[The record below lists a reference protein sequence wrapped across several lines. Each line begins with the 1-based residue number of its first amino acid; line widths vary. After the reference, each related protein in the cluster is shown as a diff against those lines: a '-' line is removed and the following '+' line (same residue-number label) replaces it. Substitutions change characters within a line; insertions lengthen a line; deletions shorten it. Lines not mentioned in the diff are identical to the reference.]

1 MLVSS
6 APFYVFLAAVCSLYW
21 LAGRWRPLQL
31 AILALANLF
40 FLAHFSLIYLG
51 LPVAALIDFLVGL
64 GLGRWANRDIR
75 RLLLGISVAVN
86 VGLLASLKLLP
97 VLTGSRWQWLLPLS
111 LSFYCFQSLTYTI
124 DLYLGEMEAGP
135 TRNLVTYLC
144 GALFFPSMTAGPIP
158 RMGNLLGQLASP
170 FELSAEDGARALLLI
185 GIGLVKK
192 LLIADYLANNLV
204 GRVFDTPA
212 LYSSSEILI
221 AVYGYALQLFF
232 DFSGYTD
239 IARGA
244 ALLMGI
250 QLPENFRRPYL
261 AVNAAEFWR
270 RWHITFSEW
279 LRDYLFDFFPKRRRF
294 PVLSYSYAFLL
305 TMMLGGLW
313 HGISWCFLIWGA
325 LHGLALGVVFAWKRR
340 RAVPSPAWWP
350 KLLGGIVTFHYVCF
364 TWIFFRA
371 GTLSNALAI
380 LRGLTSWTWS
390 LSNITLAFAGV
401 MVLAAIAH
409 SLPPRWFEGATR
421 VTAKAPFWVQGIA
434 MAGVVLLIQALAG
447 RGSALFVY
455 GNF

>member
-1 MLVSS
+1 MLLSS
-6 APFYVFLAAVCSLYW
+6 APFYVFLAAVCLLYW
-21 LAGRWRPLQL
+21 LASRRRSLQL

-51 LPVAALIDFLVGL
+51 LPVAALIDFFVGIGLGRATGRIARRALVGL
-64 GLGRWANRDIR
+64 SIT
-75 RLLLGISVAVN
+75 VN
-86 VGLLASLKLLP
+86 VGLLATLKLLP

-124 DLYLGEMEAGP
+124 DLYLGEIEAGP
-135 TRNLVTYLC
+135 VRNPLTYLA

-158 RMGNLLGQLASP
+158 RMGNLLGQLSAP
-170 FELSAEDGARALLLI
+170 FEPDAESGAQALLLI

-204 GRVFDTPA
+204 ARVFDAPA

-221 AVYGYALQLFF
+221 AIYGYALQLFF

-244 ALLMGI
+244 ALLLGI
-250 QLPENFRRPYL
+250 ELPENFRRPYL
-261 AVNAAEFWR
+261 AVNIAEFWR

-279 LRDYLFDFFPKRRRF
+279 LRDYLFDFFPKRRKF

-313 HGISWCFLIWGA
+313 HAISWCFLIWGA
-325 LHGLALGVVFAWKRR
+325 LHGLALSVVFAWKRR
-340 RAVPSPAWWP
+340 RAVPSPRLWP
-350 KLLGGIVTFHYVCF
+350 RLLGGLITFHYVCF

-371 GTLSNALAI
+371 GTLPNALAI
-380 LRGLTSWTWS
+380 LRGLGSLTWPAV
-390 LSNITLAFAGV
+390 NITPAFVGV
-401 MVLAAIAH
+401 MIFAAIAH
-409 SLPPRWFEGATR
+409 CFPPNWFEKATR
-421 VTAKAPFWVQGIA
+421 LTAKAPFWVQGVA
-434 MAGVVLLIQALAG
+434 MAGLILAIQTLAG
-447 RGSALFVY
+447 RGAAPFVY